1 MAKWT
6 IKMTEKQK
14 LTAKEQAQK
23 LVVDFSRQTFSE
35 SHDSFTWLRDRFGTA
50 IREAEKEAYLKGIYD
65 GSEKGNNDNKYFQD
79 ILKEFRLKGFRA
91 GQIAMREEAGQMV
104 EMLLFQS
111 LQQNEEAEKWLS
123 NRIRALPISE
133 SETLKNEVNNSEVNE

>member
-14 LTAKEQAQK
+14 LRVEERAEKIAKRFSGR
-23 LVVDFSRQTFSE
+23 DFKTIDEGR
-35 SHDSFTWLRDRFGTA
+35 LRELLKDYIAAA
-50 IREAEKEAYLKGIYD
+50 ILEAEKEAR
-65 GSEKGNNDNKYFQD
+65 E
-79 ILKEFRLKGFRA
+79 ECVRLQQEINCLRMEPCQLPGCKNAFRA